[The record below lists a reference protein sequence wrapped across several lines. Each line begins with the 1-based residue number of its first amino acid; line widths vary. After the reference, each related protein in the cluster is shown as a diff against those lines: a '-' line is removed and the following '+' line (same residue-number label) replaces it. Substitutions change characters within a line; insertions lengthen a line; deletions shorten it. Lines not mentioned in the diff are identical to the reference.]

1 MSRSPTVSGERFR
14 PYPGN
19 RLGPQIRDPRDGP
32 SAYAAIR
39 DAFFPRDGSA
49 QPADRPGRDGTSVRS
64 PGTA

>member
-1 MSRSPTVSGERFR
+1 MSRFPTVFGERFR

-19 RLGPQIRDPRDGP
+19 RLGPQ
-32 SAYAAIR
+32 IR